1 MSQRF
6 EGRNLE
12 EALQAATQ
20 ALGVEPFQ
28 LTYHVLLQKRGF
40 LGGFKRVVIE
50 ADVNVE
56 APPPAAP
63 PAPLEPYAD
72 VPAPPRREARGG
84 GGAGPRPAGGFGGG
98 SGTGPRPA
106 GGFGGGG
113 GGRGRGGRSGG
124 GGGGGGRG
132 DSRGGNRSGG
142 GGGRGRRGGTEFR
155 SGDFETFLGDVPAQG
170 EQSEGARTV
179 GEWCSTALSL
189 AKIDAVVR
197 TEENETQI
205 LVRLYGSDARLLID
219 RHGELLDAVQV
230 LANKALVG
238 NKVEKEIEL
247 DCEEFKEKRNEDLE
261 RRAFAVAE
269 RVSRGGREELLPA
282 MSPIERRIVHIALR
296 DHEVV
301 TTESRGE
308 GFFKRV
314 AIILRSEAAD
324 AEVETDAEE
333 QPQESQ
339 ES

>member
-6 EGRNLE
+6 EGKNLE

-20 ALGVEPFQ
+20 ALGVQPFQ

-50 ADVNVE
+50 ADVNAE

-72 VPAPPRREARGG
+72 VPAPPRREAR
-84 GGAGPRPAGGFGGG
+84 A
-98 SGTGPRPA
+98 GTGPRPA
-106 GGFGGGG
+106 GGFGGG

-124 GGGGGGRG
+124 GGGGRGRG

-142 GGGRGRRGGTEFR
+142 GGGRGRRGGSEFR
-155 SGDFETFLGDVPAQG
+155 SGDFETFLGDVPEQS

-205 LVRLYGSDARLLID
+205 LVRLYGSDSRLLID

-238 NKVEKEIEL
+238 SKVEKEIEL

-269 RVSRGGREELLPA
+269 RVSRGGREELLPP

-296 DHEVV
+296 DHEDV

-314 AIILRSEAAD
+314 AIILRSEA
-324 AEVETDAEE
+324 TDAQVEAEADE

>member
-12 EALQAATQ
+12 EALQAASQ
-20 ALGVEPFQ
+20 ALGVDRFQ

-50 ADVNVE
+50 ADVNTE

-63 PAPLEPYAD
+63 PAPLEPYTD
-72 VPAPPRREARGG
+72 VPMPPRREARGG
-84 GGAGPRPAGGFGGG
+84 GGARPAGPRPAGGFGG
-98 SGTGPRPA
+98 S
-106 GGFGGGG
+106 GGG

-124 GGGGGGRG
+124 GGRG
-132 DSRGGNRSGG
+132 DSRGGNRGGGG

-155 SGDFETFLGDVPAQG
+155 SGDFETFLGDVPEQG
-170 EQSEGARTV
+170 EQSEGARGV
-179 GEWCSTALSL
+179 GEWCASALSL
-189 AKIDAVVR
+189 ARIDAVVR
-197 TEENETQI
+197 TEENDTQI
-205 LVRLYGSDARLLID
+205 LVRLYGSDSRMLID
-219 RHGELLDAVQV
+219 RHGELLDAIQV

-238 NKVEKEIEL
+238 RKVEKEIEL

-269 RVSRGGREELLPA
+269 RVSRGGREELLPP

-296 DHEVV
+296 DHEEV
-301 TTESRGE
+301 TTESRGD

-314 AIILRSEAAD
+314 AIILRSEATEPEAD
-324 AEVETDAEE
+324 E

-339 ES
+339 EP

>member
-6 EGRNLE
+6 EGKNLE
-12 EALQAATQ
+12 EALQAASQ
-20 ALGVEPFQ
+20 ALGVERFQ

-50 ADVNVE
+50 ADVNAE

-72 VPAPPRREARGG
+72 VPSRRE
-84 GGAGPRPAGGFGGG
+84 PLVV
-98 SGTGPRPA
+98 GTGPRPA
-106 GGFGGGG
+106 GGFGGDSGGG
-113 GGRGRGGRSGG
+113 GGRGGRERGGRSGG
-124 GGGGGGRG
+124 GGGRGRG
-132 DSRGGNRSGG
+132 DSRGGNRSGGG

-155 SGDFETFLGDVPAQG
+155 SGDFETFLGDVPEQG
-170 EQSEGARTV
+170 EQSEGARSV
-179 GEWCSTALSL
+179 GEWCTTALSL

-197 TEENETQI
+197 TEENETQV

-238 NKVEKEIEL
+238 SKVEKEIEL

-269 RVSRGGREELLPA
+269 RVSRGGREELLPP

-296 DHEVV
+296 DHEEV

-314 AIILRSEAAD
+314 AIILRSEA
-324 AEVETDAEE
+324 TDAEAE
-333 QPQESQ
+333 ELPQEESQ
-339 ES
+339 EP

>member
-12 EALQAATQ
+12 EALQAASQ
-20 ALGVEPFQ
+20 ALGVERFQ

-50 ADVNVE
+50 ADVNTE

-72 VPAPPRREARGG
+72 VPAAPRREARGG
-84 GGAGPRPAGGFGGG
+84 A
-98 SGTGPRPA
+98 GTGPRPA

-113 GGRGRGGRSGG
+113 RGPRPAGGFGESGGGRGRGGRSGG
-124 GGGGGGRG
+124 GGRG
-132 DSRGGNRSGG
+132 DSRGGNRGGG

-155 SGDFETFLGDVPAQG
+155 SGDFETFLGDVPEQG
-170 EQSEGARTV
+170 EQSESARSV
-179 GEWCSTALSL
+179 GEWCATALSL

-197 TEENETQI
+197 TEENDTQI
-205 LVRLYGSDARLLID
+205 LVRLYGSDSRMLID
-219 RHGELLDAVQV
+219 KHGELLDAIQV

-238 NKVEKEIEL
+238 RKVEKEIEL

-269 RVSRGGREELLPA
+269 RVSRGGREELLPP

-296 DHEVV
+296 DHEDV
-301 TTESRGE
+301 TTESRGD
-308 GFFKRV
+308 GFYKRV
-314 AIILRSEAAD
+314 AIILRSEA
-324 AEVETDAEE
+324 TDAEAE
-333 QPQESQ
+333 ELPQESQ
-339 ES
+339 EP

>member
-12 EALQAATQ
+12 EALQAASD
-20 ALGVEPFQ
+20 ALGVDRFQ

-72 VPAPPRREARGG
+72 VPTPPRREARGG
-84 GGAGPRPAGGFGGG
+84 GGTGPRPAGGFGGG
-98 SGTGPRPA
+98 GTGPRPA
-106 GGFGGGG
+106 GGGG

-124 GGGGGGRG
+124 GGRG
-132 DSRGGNRSGG
+132 DAHGGKPPGG

-155 SGDFETFLGDVPAQG
+155 SGDFETFLGDVPVQG
-170 EQSEGARTV
+170 EQSEGARIV
-179 GEWCSTALSL
+179 SEWCATALSL
-189 AKIDAVVR
+189 AKLDAVVR

-205 LVRLYGSDARLLID
+205 LVRLYGSDSRLLID
-219 RHGELLDAVQV
+219 RHGELLDAIQV

-238 NKVEKEIEL
+238 TKVEKEIEL
-247 DCEEFKEKRNEDLE
+247 DCEEFKGKRNEDLE
-261 RRAFAVAE
+261 RRALAVAE
-269 RVSRGGREELLPA
+269 RVSRGGREELLPP

-296 DHEVV
+296 DHEEV
-301 TTESRGE
+301 TTESRGD

-314 AIILRSEAAD
+314 AIILRSEA
-324 AEVETDAEE
+324 TDAAAAEAE
-333 QPQESQ
+333 PQESQ
-339 ES
+339 EP